1 MLLQVTVTSWK
12 LFEKGDIGA
21 TSGKN
26 VSGGPKQIMKKHEIS
41 DERRHSQIYPVTWR

>member
-1 MLLQVTVTSWK
+1 MLLQVTVTV
-12 LFEKGDIGA
+12 EKGDIGA

-41 DERRHSQIYPVTWR
+41 DERRHSQIYPVT